1 MWELISAN
9 RKKSIILFTAMF
21 FILLI
26 LGFFIGYYLI
36 AEEQW
41 YYGIIFAILLW
52 AVLVGVTFLQGEEII
67 LRLAQAKPANPIHY
81 PLLHNV
87 TEEMQIA
94 ANLPFSPDLFV
105 IDDDS
110 PNAFSTGK
118 SPQSAT
124 IVVTTGVLEL
134 LNRNELQG
142 VIAHEISHIINR
154 DVLFMTHAAVM
165 LGSIIFLSKIYLR
178 GLIYSGGGR
187 TRKRSMNR
195 ATGLLFILSIIFSL
209 LAPLVANILY
219 VSISKS
225 REYLADASA
234 VRLTRYPFGLMRAL
248 QKISGSTYEF
258 KKANSTISSFYIN
271 DPFYEARPLFQLD
284 THPPIEKRIEILKSL
299 THDVNYFTYQK
310 VYSRI
315 CGKPGKNSNII
326 PATSL
331 KEDSVLSVIP
341 PLKEHLQETIIPSS
355 KPANHVVEAEKNVT
369 AANIFQYILGV
380 DVTKPDQLNQSYQK
394 PIANNDKSARAIR
407 KENGEVVY
415 HRQKNGWESFACL
428 CGSAKHLS
436 PSYKKN
442 ELFCTNCSTMIKI
455 VNPFKNEE
463 VTQDKA
469 VHG

>member
-124 IVVTTGVLEL
+124 IVVTTGLLEL

-195 ATGLLFILSIIFSL
+195 ATGLLFILSIIFFIAC
-209 LAPLVANILY
+209 APCSQYFYMFPFPNHANI
-219 VSISKS
+219 
-225 REYLADASA
+225 
-234 VRLTRYPFGLMRAL
+234 
-248 QKISGSTYEF
+248 
-258 KKANSTISSFYIN
+258 
-271 DPFYEARPLFQLD
+271 
-284 THPPIEKRIEILKSL
+284 
-299 THDVNYFTYQK
+299 
-310 VYSRI
+310 
-315 CGKPGKNSNII
+315 
-326 PATSL
+326 
-331 KEDSVLSVIP
+331 
-341 PLKEHLQETIIPSS
+341 
-355 KPANHVVEAEKNVT
+355 
-369 AANIFQYILGV
+369 
-380 DVTKPDQLNQSYQK
+380 
-394 PIANNDKSARAIR
+394 
-407 KENGEVVY
+407 
-415 HRQKNGWESFACL
+415 
-428 CGSAKHLS
+428 
-436 PSYKKN
+436 
-442 ELFCTNCSTMIKI
+442 
-455 VNPFKNEE
+455 
-463 VTQDKA
+463 
-469 VHG
+469 